1 MMNELALSLYRQLVD
16 LDHQMLLAVNG
27 MHSTYWDTFM
37 WLVSDKYMWIPLYV
51 ALVYVIFR
59 NHSLKAFL
67 WCAVAIGV
75 MILFTDAFTASV
87 LKSSFARLRPANT
100 DNPLSAM
107 VHVVNGYRGGRYGFP
122 SNHASNCWGIAFF
135 IVLLFR
141 QKWLSMFM
149 AVWAMTVCYSRMY
162 LGVHY
167 PGDILVGM
175 LLGLVGA
182 WTVYRVFVRLTGV
195 YVETG
200 QKHIY
205 IPLYVGLLTMFCLFA
220 ASFFYRI

>member
-1 MMNELALSLYRQLVD
+1 MEYLVLSILSQFIDYD
-16 LDHQMLLAVNG
+16 NQMLLAVNG
-27 MHSTYWDTFM
+27 MHSPYWDTFM
-37 WLVSDKYMWIPLYV
+37 WLFSDKLVWGLMYV
-51 ALVYVIFR
+51 TLVYVIFR

-67 WCAVAIGV
+67 WCAAAIAV

-100 DNPLSAM
+100 DNPISAM
-107 VHVVNGYRGGRYGFP
+107 VHIVNGYRGGRYGFP

-135 IVLLFR
+135 VVLLFR
-141 QKWLSMFM
+141 QKWLSIFM
-149 AVWAMTVCYSRMY
+149 AVWAMMVCYSRMY

-167 PGDILVGM
+167 PGDIFVGM

-182 WTVYRVFVRLTGV
+182 WTVYQVFVRLTGS
-195 YVETG
+195 YIKTDE
-200 QKHIY
+200 KYIY
-205 IPLYVGLLTMFCLFA
+205 LPVYVGLLTWVCIII